1 MAEGARRRLHT
12 DYALA
17 VTGIAGPG
25 GGTVKKPVGTAF
37 IALSERKK
45 TVVQLQY
52 SPVDRETFKF
62 VVSQRALDILRN
74 SLLTAAPFAE
84 KVP

>member
-1 MAEGARRRLHT
+1 VGA

-25 GGTVKKPVGTAF
+25 GGTPEKPVGTAY
-37 IALSERKK
+37 IGLSESKGT
-45 TVVQLQY
+45 TVQFQY

-62 VVSQRALDILRN
+62 AISQRALDMLRRA
-74 SLLTAAPFAE
+74 LAGRAAGRGQ
-84 KVP
+84 